1 MLDLLEAEALRA
13 AGFLSRLFSRLHAGL
28 GRALGVL
35 ARRVRTAL
43 RAGLARV
50 ARLRGLGR
58 ELACIAL
65 LGGSLWLAIGQLL
78 FEVPPG
84 YVAVRRSNLGGGI
97 AARDFGPGLHWKRP
111 GIDSWSLAPKAP
123 HWVRFGLGEPAKLD
137 LRTRDDN
144 PAALDVA
151 VLYRVSPGQFHRLLA
166 AGLGDSLEDRVRA
179 TAEDVLR
186 SALATLESEQWFETD
201 ARQQVAAAALEPLQ
215 SALAPLF
222 CEPIDVL
229 ISQVTFS
236 KEFEQKLQ
244 EKRLDF
250 QAKRRAEAQ
259 LSVDSAKKELEEAQ
273 RVTTRGVAES
283 ASRWAKRLAERRA
296 TAALD
301 IAALLADSREQI
313 AARAAAAEGAFSLAL
328 AEGQRAL
335 SEAQAGQQFDLLE
348 ALAMPGGESF
358 LAAEAA
364 RSLRLETLRYD
375 PSKSGAPLP
384 LDLAAWQALLTPT
397 TPPR

>member
-35 ARRVRTAL
+35 ARRARTAL
-43 RAGLARV
+43 RALVAGLR
-50 ARLRGLGR
+50 RLRGLGR
-58 ELACIAL
+58 ELAFIAL
-65 LGGSLWLAIGQLL
+65 LGGALWLAMGQLL

-84 YVAVRRSNLGGGI
+84 HVAVRRSNLGGGI
-97 AARDFGPGLHWKRP
+97 AAQDFGPGLYWNRP
-111 GIDSWSLAPKAP
+111 GIDSWSLAPDAP
-123 HWVRFGLGEPAKLD
+123 RWVRFGLGEPGKLD

-144 PAALDVA
+144 PASLDVA
-151 VLYRVSPGQFHRLLA
+151 VVYRVSPGQFHRILA
-166 AGLGDSLEDRVRA
+166 AGLGDSLQERVRA
-179 TAEDVLR
+179 TVEDVLR
-186 SALATLESEQWFETD
+186 SALATLESEQWFETS
-201 ARQQVAAAALEPLQ
+201 ARQQVAAAALEPLR

-222 CEPIDVL
+222 SEPIDVL

-273 RVTTRGVAES
+273 RVTKRGVAES
-283 ASRWAKRLAERRA
+283 ASRWGKRLAERRA
-296 TAALD
+296 AAALE
-301 IAALLADSREQI
+301 IAAFLADSREQI
-313 AARAAAAEGAFSLAL
+313 AARAAAADGAFSLAL

-335 SEAQAGQQFDLLE
+335 SEAQAGLQFDLLE
-348 ALAMPGGESF
+348 VLAMPGGESF